1 MDDMQEIKAK
11 MSFFIT
17 LLKKKITSYT
27 TLIYLNYSS
36 STILYIYVDLYL
48 CTCTCFSYIPCFNY

>member
-11 MSFFIT
+11 MFF
-17 LLKKKITSYT
+17 LPHFCKKKTTSYT

-36 STILYIYVDLYL
+36 STLLYICVDLYL
-48 CTCTCFSYIPCFNY
+48 CTC